1 MNDLEWTQ
9 VICKRKYVIHPYFS
23 LSGGYGLIVKAK
35 DLTTLILINVA
46 GSCLANSGI
55 RITNRNQGE
64 AMSVESKAL
73 ADKVVSSFQN
83 LLDSNA
89 REAVGD
95 SNFHALH
102 VMIREAIAVQ
112 SEALLDRLRQNL
124 KQIESEI
131 VDRTP
136 LEL

>member
-1 MNDLEWTQ
+1 
-9 VICKRKYVIHPYFS
+9 
-23 LSGGYGLIVKAK
+23 VKAK
-35 DLTTLILINVA
+35 NLTTLILINVA
-46 GSCLANSGI
+46 DSYLADSGPGM
-55 RITNRNQGE
+55 TNRNQGE

-73 ADKVVSSFQN
+73 ADKVVSSFQD

-102 VMIREAIAVQ
+102 VMIREAIAEQ
-112 SEALLDRLRQNL
+112 SEALLDRLQQNL
-124 KQIESEI
+124 KQIESEM
-131 VDRTP
+131 VERTP

>member
-1 MNDLEWTQ
+1 M
-9 VICKRKYVIHPYFS
+9 
-23 LSGGYGLIVKAK
+23 KAK
-35 DLTTLILINVA
+35 DITTLILINVA
-46 GSCLANSGI
+46 GSCLADSEL

-89 REAVGD
+89 REAVGE

-102 VMIREAIAVQ
+102 VMIRAAISEQ
-112 SEALLDRLRQNL
+112 SEALLDRLQQNL

>member
-1 MNDLEWTQ
+1 M
-9 VICKRKYVIHPYFS
+9 
-23 LSGGYGLIVKAK
+23 KAK

-46 GSCLANSGI
+46 GSCLADSGFI
-55 RITNRNQGE
+55 ITDRNQGE

-73 ADKVVSSFQN
+73 ADKVVSSFQD

-89 REAVGD
+89 REAVGE
-95 SNFHALH
+95 SNFQALQ
-102 VMIREAIAVQ
+102 VMIREAIAEQ
-112 SEALLDRLRQNL
+112 SEALLDRLQLNL

-131 VDRTP
+131 VERTP

>member
-1 MNDLEWTQ
+1 
-9 VICKRKYVIHPYFS
+9 VR
-23 LSGGYGLIVKAK
+23 AK
-35 DLTTLILINVA
+35 NLTTLILINVA
-46 GSCLANSGI
+46 GSCLADSGL
-55 RITNRNQGE
+55 RFTNRNKGE
-64 AMSVESKAL
+64 VMSDESKAM

-102 VMIREAIAVQ
+102 VMIREAIAEQ
-112 SEALLDRLRQNL
+112 SGALLDRLQQNL
-124 KQIESEI
+124 KQIEAEM
-131 VDRTP
+131 VERTP

>member
-1 MNDLEWTQ
+1 M
-9 VICKRKYVIHPYFS
+9 
-23 LSGGYGLIVKAK
+23 KAK

-46 GSCLANSGI
+46 DSCLADSGPGM
-55 RITNRNQGE
+55 TNRNQGE

-95 SNFHALH
+95 SNFHALQ
-102 VMIREAIAVQ
+102 VMIREAIAEQ
-112 SEALLDRLRQNL
+112 SEALLDRLQQNL

>member
-1 MNDLEWTQ
+1 
-9 VICKRKYVIHPYFS
+9 
-23 LSGGYGLIVKAK
+23 VKAK

-46 GSCLANSGI
+46 GSCLADSGFI
-55 RITNRNQGE
+55 ITYRNQGE
-64 AMSVESKAL
+64 AMNVKSKAL
-73 ADKVVSSFQN
+73 ADRVVSSFQD

-89 REAVGD
+89 REAIGD

-102 VMIREAIAVQ
+102 VMIREAIAEQ
-112 SEALLDRLRQNL
+112 SEALLGRLQQNL

-131 VDRTP
+131 VERTP

>member
-1 MNDLEWTQ
+1 
-9 VICKRKYVIHPYFS
+9 
-23 LSGGYGLIVKAK
+23 VKAK
-35 DLTTLILINVA
+35 DITTLILINVA
-46 GSCLANSGI
+46 GSCLADSGL
-55 RITNRNQGE
+55 RITNRNQGG

-83 LLDSNA
+83 LLDGNA

-102 VMIREAIAVQ
+102 VMIRAAISEQ
-112 SEALLDRLRQNL
+112 SEALLDRLQQNL

>member
-1 MNDLEWTQ
+1 
-9 VICKRKYVIHPYFS
+9 
-23 LSGGYGLIVKAK
+23 
-35 DLTTLILINVA
+35 
-46 GSCLANSGI
+46 
-55 RITNRNQGE
+55 
-64 AMSVESKAL
+64 MSIETDAL

-102 VMIREAIAVQ
+102 VMTREAIAEQ
-112 SEALLDRLRQNL
+112 SEAILERLQQNL
-124 KQIESEI
+124 KQIESEM
-131 VDRTP
+131 VERTP